1 MPTRPPCLALPLR
14 LLLRGLCRPAHPP
27 CAATGAR
34 ARALG
39 CPHRRSGLPLR
50 HAGQSRLAMGPACD
64 LLGPHRASGFASL
77 LAALAVAATASSP
90 AGFVALCFVAC
101 LSLANCVANQ
111 HWMSGI
117 FVPSAVGL
125 ANAVTAGWANVGST
139 AAQLVMPL
147 VYKLVLRFDVPITVA
162 WRVTYLLPCVL
173 LITTG
178 LAVITFP
185 YDLPRDA
192 GVGGGAKTGK
202 SLWKVVRGGVGNYR
216 A

>member
-1 MPTRPPCLALPLR
+1 
-14 LLLRGLCRPAHPP
+14 
-27 CAATGAR
+27 
-34 ARALG
+34 
-39 CPHRRSGLPLR
+39 
-50 HAGQSRLAMGPACD
+50 MGPACD
-64 LLGPHRASGFASL
+64 LLGPCRASGFASL

-90 AGFVALCFVAC
+90 AGFVALCFVAG
-101 LSLANCVANQ
+101 LSLANFIANQ

-147 VYKLVLRFDVPITVA
+147 TYELVLRLDVRITVA

-178 LAVITFP
+178 LVVIAFP
-185 YDLPRDA
+185 NDLPRGA
-192 GVGGGAKTGK
+192 GVGGRTKTDK
-202 SLWKVVRGGVGNYR
+202 SLWKVVRGEVGNYL
-216 A
+216 AWVLALTYGYCYGVELIMDNMATDFF